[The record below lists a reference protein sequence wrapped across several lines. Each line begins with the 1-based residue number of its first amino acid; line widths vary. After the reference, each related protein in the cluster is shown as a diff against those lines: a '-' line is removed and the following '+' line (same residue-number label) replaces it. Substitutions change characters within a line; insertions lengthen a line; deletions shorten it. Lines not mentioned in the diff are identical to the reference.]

1 MEFYFIAGF
10 CLVLLILL
18 IVMYMKDRESEKKFA
33 RFEQVLEDN
42 MQEFFI
48 IKKEF
53 IAIKK
58 LIDDLNIGDFSEK
71 IDEQVEMKI
80 APIVRSLQMIDSV
93 VREKIGTNPQESL
106 VISEFQQGKSIEQIA
121 EEYSMSYQG
130 VEFILKLNQII

>member
-1 MEFYFIAGF
+1 MELYFIAGF